1 MSRPTEAQ
9 LAPYNVRPLTPGPD
23 SVLRDEALALGAGP
37 AGLPAIARHGRAEG
51 MAVAGLS
58 PDECRVLTRELR
70 RLGGEVLSSVDGDR
84 ALLLGPLSAL
94 GELPSKLVEWGRRT
108 EVLGAAIQSALAG
121 RGSRPTPVAAGG
133 HVLRFDR
140 RTLVMGVVN
149 ATPDSFSGDGTGGDD
164 PAPAIARGVALAEA
178 GADIVDVG
186 GESTRPN
193 SVEVDEEVE
202 LARVLPVVRE
212 LAAGIGVP
220 VSIDT
225 RRASVARAAIEAGA
239 VIVNDVWGLRRDP
252 AMAAT
257 VAEAGAAVV
266 VMHNAAEPEYGDLV
280 AEVCATLRESLA
292 LAEAAGIERER
303 VIVDPGIGFAK
314 TPAHNLELIRRLGE
328 LRGLDRPLLVGPSR
342 KSTIG
347 FLLGGA
353 PPDRRLEGT
362 LALCVLAAA
371 NGADLVRVHDVAEV
385 TRCLRVA
392 DAVLRGTPEEILE
405 LPRPGPTG

>member
-1 MSRPTEAQ
+1 MTPPSEAE
-9 LAPYNVRPLTPGPD
+9 LGRYNVRPLTPGPE
-23 SVLRDEALALGAGP
+23 SALREAALALGSGTTA
-37 AGLPAIARHGRAEG
+37 LPALARHGRAEAL
-51 MAVAGLS
+51 AVAGLAA
-58 PDECRVLTRELR
+58 DECRVITRELR
-70 RLGGEVLSSVDGDR
+70 RLGGEVLSSADGDR

-94 GELPSKLVEWGRRT
+94 GELPARLTEWGRRT
-108 EVLGAAIQSALAG
+108 EVLGAALHAALAG
-121 RGSRPTPVAAGG
+121 RGSRPAPVAAGR
-133 HVLRFDR
+133 HVLEFDR

-149 ATPDSFSGDGTGGDD
+149 TTPDSFSGDGTGDD
-164 PAPAIARGVALAEA
+164 PDAAVALGAALAEA

-193 SVEVDEEVE
+193 SAPVAAEVE

-212 LAAGIGVP
+212 LAARLDVP

-225 RRASVARAAIEAGA
+225 RKAAVARAALDAGA
-239 VIVNDVWGLRRDP
+239 VIVNDIWGLRRDP
-252 AMAAT
+252 EMAAA
-257 VAEAGAAVV
+257 VAEAGAALV
-266 VMHNAAEPEYGDLV
+266 VMHNAAKPEYGDV
-280 AEVCATLRESLA
+280 VEEVCAALRESLA

-303 VIVDPGIGFAK
+303 IVVDPGLGFAK
-314 TPAHNLELIRRLGE
+314 TPANNLELVRRLGE
-328 LRGLDRPLLVGPSR
+328 LRGLDRPVLVGPSR

-347 FLLGGA
+347 ALLGGA

-385 TRCLRVA
+385 SRCLRVA
-392 DAVLRGTPEEILE
+392 DAVLRGTPEEILA

>member
-1 MSRPTEAQ
+1 MTPASEAE
-9 LAPYNVRPLTPGPD
+9 LGRYNVRPLTPGPE
-23 SVLRDEALALGAGP
+23 SALRDTALALGAGT
-37 AGLPAIARHGRAEG
+37 AGLPALARHGRAEAF
-51 MAVAGLS
+51 AVAGLA
-58 PDECRVLTRELR
+58 PDECRVLGRELR
-70 RLGGEVLSSVDGDR
+70 RLGGEVLSSVAGDR
-84 ALLLGPLSAL
+84 ALLLGPLSAF
-94 GELPSKLVEWGRRT
+94 GELPSRLTAWGRRT
-108 EVLGAAIQSALAG
+108 EVLGAALGAALAG
-121 RGSRPTPVAAGG
+121 RGSRPAPVVAGR

-149 ATPDSFSGDGTGGDD
+149 ATPDSFSGDGTGDD
-164 PAPAIARGVALAEA
+164 PATAVALGVALAAA

-193 SVEVDEEVE
+193 SSPVPEEVE

-212 LAAGIGVP
+212 LAERLDTP

-225 RRASVARAAIEAGA
+225 RKAAVARAALEAGA

-257 VAEAGAAVV
+257 VAEAGAALV
-266 VMHNAAEPEYGDLV
+266 VMHNAAEPEYGDV
-280 AEVCATLRESLA
+280 VEDVCAGLHASLG

-303 VIVDPGIGFAK
+303 IIVDPGLGFGK
-314 TPAHNLELIRRLGE
+314 TPAHNLEVVRRLGE
-328 LRGLDRPLLVGPSR
+328 LRGLARPVLVGPSR

-347 FLLGGA
+347 VLLGGA

-371 NGADLVRVHDVAEV
+371 NGADLVRVHDVREV
-385 TRCLRVA
+385 VRCLRVA
-392 DAVLRGTPEEILE
+392 DAVLRGTPDEILA